1 MADPGGEEEE
11 RGGDHRMGEKEEK
24 AEEGGRGRGDYG
36 EEAWQ
41 GRYDSNQD
49 VAIACLLT
57 LTFLTLYLSTLYPH
71 VPGGDSGE
79 LIASAFQLGVG
90 HPPGYP
96 LFMVYEK
103 IFSSLLH
110 FGNVAWRMNVGMAV
124 VGASSAGMLYMTAVH
139 AWDSRPLAILASGL
153 FALNPIVWN
162 YSTHAEVFPLNNLL
176 VCLLLYLTV
185 RYMERREASVARW
198 GAFVMGLGLTNQHTI
213 IIYELPLM
221 IGVILAGG
229 GRILNPR
236 EIAVL
241 SAMFLLGFS
250 VYLYLPLA
258 TYSMPYVSWGDG
270 TTWEGFK
277 RHLLR
282 VEYGSFRLS
291 ADEREPGRLRE
302 GVVFWMDNAFQQSP
316 YGFPY
321 FGVLGAAWEV
331 LEFCRDR
338 GSRKRK
344 LRMLLLLTL
353 TFYIIFFHSLAN
365 LPLYGRRDNVEII
378 KRFWMQTAI
387 VEVLFMAAGFHRLL
401 ALAVPEVH
409 RPALVVVHV
418 GILLAFCRRHYER
431 MDQSDNYIVSQFGK
445 EVLALMPVS
454 SLFLTMTDLVTNTL
468 RYWQACHRHRLD
480 VLVADQNLMSAEWF
494 VKGQAKNYPGV
505 AFPANIYWPSRP
517 DGFNMREM
525 VDVNFG
531 KFRIFTF
538 AGAKESSHEQAG
550 YKLVPFGY
558 AEEFVRPMNPDSLS
572 PWQCNES
579 MWAETV
585 PSHLP
590 PSPPYVNLS
599 LTKYPEGTWEYKA
612 LEEYFI
618 AVNRYGFFAF
628 SLGSRFPRVAYYAAA
643 YVYRQ
648 GARDLPR
655 ERCGCSLDQYSHF
668 YRSLGS
674 CYYQLITRGMGDVNE
689 HKRLLGEAW
698 GEYLRRIKEGFL
710 GDPNQQELS
719 KDVASYSAILDSP
732 QFKHDPS
739 ATYTRVEVVGE
750 EGRREEE
757 REGREEEP
765 AGVDQERMEDNEGL
779 YFDDDDLPPGFH

>member
-1 MADPGGEEEE
+1 MADPGEGMEE
-11 RGGDHRMGEKEEK
+11 RGGERGE
-24 AEEGGRGRGDYG
+24 RG
-36 EEAWQ
+36 EESERGGAEDWKEGREGRDGEGENEDEQEDGWQ
-41 GRYDSNQD
+41 GSYDSLQD
-49 VAIACLLT
+49 VWIAFLVF
-57 LTFLTLYLSTLYPH
+57 LTFFLLYLSTLYPH

-79 LIASAFQLGVG
+79 LIAAAFQLGVG

-103 IFSSLLH
+103 LFSSLLH

-124 VGASSAGMLYMTAVH
+124 VGASSAGILYMTAVH
-139 AWDSRPLAILASGL
+139 AWGNRSLAMLASGL

-176 VCLLLYLTV
+176 VCVLLYLTV
-185 RYMERREASVARW
+185 RYLERRETSMARW

-213 IIYELPLM
+213 IVYELPLM
-221 IGVILAGG
+221 IGVILAGR
-229 GRILNPR
+229 GRILNLR
-236 EIAVL
+236 EMPVL
-241 SAMFLLGFS
+241 SGMFLLGFS

-258 TYSMPYVSWGDG
+258 TESMPYVSWGDG

-291 ADEREPGRLRE
+291 ADDKEPGRLWE
-302 GVVFWMDNAFQQSP
+302 GMVFWMKNMFEQSP
-316 YGFPY
+316 WGFPY
-321 FGVLGAAWEV
+321 LGMVGVLWELV
-331 LEFCRDR
+331 EVRR
-338 GSRKRK
+338 GRRSRKRK
-344 LRMLLLLTL
+344 FRLLLLVTL
-353 TFYIIFFHSLAN
+353 AFYLIFFHSLAN
-365 LPLYGRRDNVEII
+365 LPLYGRRDNLEII
-378 KRFWMQTAI
+378 KRFWMQAAI
-387 VEVLFMAAGFHRLL
+387 IEVLFMSAGFHRLL
-401 ALAVPEVH
+401 ELLLPAPHRYAVTVLH
-409 RPALVVVHV
+409 I
-418 GILLAFCRRHYER
+418 GILLAFCRRHYDR
-431 MDQSDNYIVSQFGK
+431 MDQSHNQVVAQFGK
-445 EVLALMPVS
+445 EVLALMPVN

-468 RYWQACHRHRLD
+468 RYWQSCHRHRLD

-538 AGAKESSHEQAG
+538 AGAKENSHEQAG

-558 AEEFVRPMNPDSLS
+558 AEEFVRPMDLETLS

-599 LTKYPEGTWEYKA
+599 LVKYPEGTWEYKA

-655 ERCGCSLDQYSHF
+655 ARCSCSLDQYSHF

-674 CYYQLITRGMGDVNE
+674 CYYQLITRGIGPANE

-698 GEYLRRIKEGFL
+698 GEYLRRVKEGYL
-710 GDPNQQELS
+710 GDPNQLELS
-719 KDVASYSAILDSP
+719 RDVSTYTAILESP

-739 ATYTRVEVVGE
+739 AHGAHVEVVGE
-750 EGRREEE
+750 EG
-757 REGREEEP
+757 EGGEAR
-765 AGVDQERMEDNEGL
+765 
-779 YFDDDDLPPGFH
+779 